1 MVKEFDPE
9 LDSGGGLGLLDP
21 AHEVGGDDELRMAA
35 RAGLI
40 LLEKNAALEVDVELL
55 STEIHR
61 YEVQHRELSFE
72 VEALRKQRKN
82 SVMEVQAAHKE
93 IKSLHM
99 QLLQQRSASQSAEQT
114 FLAQIRTLTSE
125 LHAITAKNQ
134 AVLKKQESEVSPEDH
149 GNQSDDNEEVVVP
162 EPVED
167 PRIAELQDENI
178 DLQNKLQQTVQ
189 DLREREVEWTN
200 STHTKDLRIQSLEHE
215 VLKLSRENKMLKE
228 EQAEER
234 EIMKS
239 LRTMADTY
247 KKIADAR
254 PFSHGAASEAGRSS
268 ATSVSERE
276 EEEIG
281 SMHEDVMQMNAAL
294 QERIK
299 ELEARLEKA
308 PKTSAELDAHVLHLE
323 DQLTVT
329 RDMLK
334 ATKQQWISAV
344 TAKKEAQACALAA
357 HEEMARLQE
366 ALQVHM
372 RTSDDKAGA
381 DQGSSSVDWMEDSE
395 MHPAPPGD
403 LDSPL
408 IGCLLQNW
416 TADKDKW
423 DQLARWLQGVIH
435 GHPSHAA
442 VRLDRLSTEVT
453 AGFVQLLVPLLRE
466 TYGTLVQVK
475 RRTATHVLSDL
486 ILSIEAADSTK
497 QPHFLV
503 L

>member
-167 PRIAELQDENI
+167 PRIAELQDENM
-178 DLQNKLQQTVQ
+178 DLQNKLQQAVQ

-234 EIMKS
+234 EIMRS

-329 RDMLK
+329 RDMLT

-381 DQGSSSVDWMEDSE
+381 DQG
-395 MHPAPPGD
+395 D

-423 DQLARWLQGVIH
+423 DQLAQWLQGVIH

>member
-99 QLLQQRSASQSAEQT
+99 QLLQLRSASQSAEQT

-167 PRIAELQDENI
+167 PRIAELQDENM
-178 DLQNKLQQTVQ
+178 DLQNKLQQAVQ

-234 EIMKS
+234 EIMRS

-423 DQLARWLQGVIH
+423 DQLAQWLQGVIH

>member
-381 DQGSSSVDWMEDSE
+381 DQ
-395 MHPAPPGD
+395 APPGD

>member
-167 PRIAELQDENI
+167 PRIAELQDENM
-178 DLQNKLQQTVQ
+178 DLQNKLQQAVQ

-234 EIMKS
+234 EIMRS

-329 RDMLK
+329 RDMLT

-423 DQLARWLQGVIH
+423 DQLAQWLQGVIH

>member
-167 PRIAELQDENI
+167 PRIAELQDENM
-178 DLQNKLQQTVQ
+178 DLQNKLQQAVQ

-234 EIMKS
+234 EIMRS

-423 DQLARWLQGVIH
+423 DQLAQWLQGVIH